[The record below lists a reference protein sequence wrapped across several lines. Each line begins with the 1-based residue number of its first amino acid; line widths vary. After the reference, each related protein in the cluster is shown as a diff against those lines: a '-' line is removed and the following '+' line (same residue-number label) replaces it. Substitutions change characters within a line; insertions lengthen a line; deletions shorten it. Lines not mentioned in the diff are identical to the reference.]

1 MKKIITLLVLLT
13 VSLNAEKQKLCPI
26 YVEDDIDTEE
36 FVNYKGVKV
45 YMCCGTCVRA
55 WEKNPDYYAKVSQ
68 VMKTVPSL
76 MDIDLS
82 KVKLLKQRFCIA
94 RPDRVVHPDSPNV
107 TYKGKKIYFFKS
119 SDIRRKW
126 DPNPE
131 EAFKKARE
139 SGLLPQFD

>member
-82 KVKLLKQRFCIA
+82 KVKLLKQRFA
-94 RPDRVVHPDSPNV
+94 LLDQTVWF
-107 TYKGKKIYFFKS
+107 T
-119 SDIRRKW
+119 RKV
-126 DPNPE
+126 PV
-131 EAFKKARE
+131 
-139 SGLLPQFD
+139 